1 MPTSTFQAATVF
13 SECTTVMVVSR
24 INLKSL
30 RGNAM
35 SLKVAWMFSLIVDSL
50 CLGQEVALFVKKH
63 FKNELIKLPSYK
75 SKCYKEALE
84 ECFLKMDEIM
94 ETKAGKDE
102 LAQF

>member
-1 MPTSTFQAATVF
+1 MKRACV
-13 SECTTVMVVSR
+13 
-24 INLKSL
+24 L
-30 RGNAM
+30 
-35 SLKVAWMFSLIVDSL
+35 SLIVDSL